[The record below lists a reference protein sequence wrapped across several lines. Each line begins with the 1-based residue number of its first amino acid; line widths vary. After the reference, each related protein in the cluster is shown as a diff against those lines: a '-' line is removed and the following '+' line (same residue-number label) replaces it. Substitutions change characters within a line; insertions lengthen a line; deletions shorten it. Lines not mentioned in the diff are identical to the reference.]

1 VADILR
7 YWHAVETFEPHGIPS
22 PTGRTAPGKER
33 VQVFK
38 LRDDKPIPPLP
49 WEPEH
54 SNFAESAGQAR
65 HGTAWRHTVY
75 GGIFPFS
82 AVRAELQRVLGYTEE
97 EDYAGSWRDAV
108 SATFAF
114 TVDHTGLLIAETMTF
129 SSCAWATGRLRD
141 PGPSARGWLDGSEG
155 IFATSRYEMTEL
167 LSRSV
172 EYLPPLRDR
181 RPAGSPAAAGTG
193 ADKAGDA
200 TADSHADNPSADWR
214 GAVTETLGAAAAAA
228 VGALIGTITPDV
240 GGPVAAA
247 ALSSAAQSVMDRLT
261 KRAQQAASAKSA
273 ATPSEP
279 EQTEPDDPARKSG
292 LPAYGL
298 DGRLWASAPG
308 ARTSGEDWPDLFS
321 LRPIGV
327 FDIVAF
333 AAYTADRLK
342 LPDGLADHL
351 ELRIVSTPVY
361 QRLGEG
367 VLLSSLFTRDLKK
380 VTNAAGV
387 GVGAALASYLS
398 DPVSETDRIDVRTER
413 GRRRVLE
420 GLHPAK
426 FPPACWPSAADR
438 RLVAGQQFAVN
449 EIVAALDGAGVT
461 GGHDG
466 EGGLFAVNGPPG
478 TGKTTLLRDLIAAVV
493 VRRAEVLATLEKP
506 QDGFTTKERP
516 WRRGDGNNRQIWIP
530 RADLTGFEIVV
541 ASSNNAAVENIS
553 KELPASS
560 AVGPEWQADY
570 FAQQAT
576 AVLGEPAWGLIAAAL
591 GNGANRAEFRANFW
605 YGRSG
610 QGDNGDG
617 SHGNRD
623 GRKVGGSGLDKSEG
637 DADEDDADGIDTM
650 RTHLRPLRG
659 GLPSGRWQEA
669 VDRFNAALA
678 AARKL
683 AKERGKVADALL
695 SPVSD
700 ATVRLV
706 REAAQAAAVELAKAR
721 VDRERADALVAEMEH
736 AVTEIGVQRQAHA
749 QQRPGRIPSML
760 AFGRP
765 ARKWRRR
772 GAGLQRQL
780 EGAERGLSSAQA
792 QAHRTQDVVLAAV
805 RIAADAA
812 NNAANQEARLQED
825 QARFQRAR
833 DDWGA
838 FFPESWLAQSEDQQE
853 LALPWSDDEW
863 IAARTEVFLAALDL
877 HRSFVDGN
885 AGAFLQNLRLLVGGF
900 GRGARSD
907 RGLQSGDELPAWQT
921 FFLLIPVVST
931 TFASC
936 GRMFYRLGR
945 ESLGWLIIDEAGQ
958 AAPQAAVGA
967 LWRARRAVI
976 VGDPRQL
983 EPISQ
988 VPVALQERLRI
999 AAGLAEHWLPD
1010 GTSAQGVAD
1019 RRSILGTEVSTG
1031 GESVW
1036 VGTPLRVHRRCEH
1049 PMFEMSNHLAYG
1061 GLMVYGTKEQRFPAE
1076 GPDECRASCWIDV
1089 PGQGDDG
1096 TKWVA
1101 GQGQALAWV
1110 LRNLRSPR
1118 FGVKLADIYVLSPFR
1133 DVVRDCRSQVRTSFG
1148 RESPGVELD
1157 DFIRHHIGTVHT
1169 MQGREAD
1176 VVVLVLGAD
1185 KSPARKARDWVG
1197 DPPNLLNVAVSR
1209 ARRRLFVIGDY
1220 EEWANA
1226 PNFGVFAPRRAF
1238 ARQPYRQSSPV
1249 P

>member
-7 YWHAVETFEPHGIPS
+7 YWHAVEMFEPHDIPN
-22 PTGRTAPGKER
+22 PTGRTSPGKER
-33 VQVFK
+33 IQVFK
-38 LRDDKPIPPLP
+38 LRNDKPIPPLP

-54 SNFAESAGQAR
+54 RNFAENPGQAR

-75 GGIFPFS
+75 GGIFSFS
-82 AVRAELQRVLGYTEE
+82 AVRAELQRVLGYTED
-97 EDYAGSWRDAV
+97 EDYPGSWRDVV

-114 TVDHTGLLIAETMTF
+114 TVDHTGRLIEDTMAL

-141 PGPSARGWLDGSEG
+141 PGPSAPGWLDGSEP
-155 IFATSRYEMTEL
+155 IFTTSRYEMRML

-172 EYLPPLRDR
+172 EYLPSDVDR
-181 RPAGSPAAAGTG
+181 HSAGSPVGVRTG
-193 ADKAGDA
+193 ADGPGDA
-200 TADSHADNPSADWR
+200 TAGGQADDPAVGWR
-214 GAVTETLGAAAAAA
+214 GAVTETLGAAATAA
-228 VGALIGTITPDV
+228 VGALIGTITPEV

-247 ALSSAAQSVMDRLT
+247 ALSSAARSVMDRLT
-261 KRAQQAASAKSA
+261 KRAQRAASAQHDAK
-273 ATPSEP
+273 PSEL
-279 EQTEPDDPARKSG
+279 EQTEPDVPAPDNG
-292 LPAYGL
+292 LLAYGI
-298 DGRLWASAPG
+298 GATPWAAAPG
-308 ARTSGEDWPDLFS
+308 ARISGGDWPELVS

-333 AAYTADRLK
+333 AAHTAHQLR

-361 QRLGEG
+361 GRSADGES
-367 VLLSSLFTRDLKK
+367 VLLSSLFTRDIKK
-380 VTNAAGV
+380 VADAANA

-398 DPVSETDRIDVRTER
+398 DPVSAADRVDLRTER

-420 GLHPAK
+420 GLHPAA
-426 FPPACWPSAADR
+426 FPPACWPSATDK
-438 RLVAGQQFAVN
+438 RLVTGQQFAVN
-449 EIVAALDGAGVT
+449 EIVAALDGA

-506 QDGFTTKERP
+506 QDGFNTKERA
-516 WRRGDGNNRQIWIP
+516 WRRGDGSNTQIWIP

-553 KELPASS
+553 KELPAYS
-560 AVGPEWQADY
+560 AIGPEWQADY
-570 FAQQAT
+570 FAEQAT

-591 GNGANRAEFRANFW
+591 GNAANRAAFRAHFW
-605 YGRSG
+605 YGHSNSED
-610 QGDNGDG
+610 DNGDG
-617 SHGNRD
+617 RDGSHD
-623 GRKVGGSGLDKSEG
+623 GRKVGGSA
-637 DADEDDADGIDTM
+637 ADETGGDADGIGTM
-650 RTHLRPLRG
+650 RTHLRRLRG
-659 GLPSGRWQEA
+659 GLPPGRWQEA

-683 AKERGKVADALL
+683 ADERGKVADALL
-695 SPVSD
+695 SPASD

-706 REAAQAAAVELAKAR
+706 REAAEAAAVELAAAR
-721 VDRERADALVAEMEH
+721 AERERADALMAEIER
-736 AVTEIGVQRQAHA
+736 AVTAIGVQLQAHA
-749 QQRPGRIPSML
+749 QQQPNGIRGIL

-765 ARKWRRR
+765 TRNWRRR
-772 GAGLQRQL
+772 GAELQRQL
-780 EGAERGLSSAQA
+780 EGADRELSSAQA
-792 QAHRTQDVVLAAV
+792 EAHRTQSVVLAAV
-805 RIAADAA
+805 QIAAAAASSAA
-812 NNAANQEARLQED
+812 NLEARLRND

-838 FFPESWLAQSEDQQE
+838 FFPESWLDQSEGQQE
-853 LALPWSDDEW
+853 LASPWSDDEW

-877 HRSFVDGN
+877 HRAFVEGN

-900 GRGARSD
+900 GRRARSD

-936 GRMFYRLGR
+936 GRMFFTLGR

-958 AAPQAAVGA
+958 AVPQAAVSA

-988 VPVALQERLRI
+988 VPLALQERLRV
-999 AAGLAEHWLPD
+999 AAGLAEHWLPG

-1031 GESVW
+1031 DESVW
-1036 VGTPLRVHRRCEH
+1036 VAAPLRVHRRCEH

-1061 GLMVYGTKEQRFPAE
+1061 GLMVYDTKEQRLPAE
-1076 GPDECRASCWIDV
+1076 GPEECPPSCWIDV

-1101 GQGQALAWV
+1101 DQGQALAWV
-1110 LRNLRSPR
+1110 LRSLRSPR
-1118 FGVKLADIYVLSPFR
+1118 FGIKLTDIYVLSPFR

-1148 RESPGVELD
+1148 DDSPRAELD
-1157 DFIRHHIGTVHT
+1157 DFIKNHIGTVHT

-1220 EEWANA
+1220 KEWASA
-1226 PNFGVFAPRRAF
+1226 PNFGVFAAGRAF
-1238 ARQPYRQSSPV
+1238 TRRPYRQSASTP
-1249 P
+1249 